1 MSISVQYI
9 IDRARTILQDT
20 NPVGGGVR
28 WKDSEL
34 IQWINDAQR
43 EIVVAKPSANP
54 ATEVLNLVAGSLQT
68 LPAGS
73 ISLIKCIRNMN
84 KGVTNDLP
92 GRSVYASDLDAF
104 IAEYPNWH
112 DATDEIYTNKD
123 LSEVSVYFYEDNS
136 PRQFYVFPP
145 NDGTGKLEVIYSKN
159 PTDISTVSDNLTIN
173 DIYANQV
180 VDYVLFRAYM
190 KDAGNAETSARAQRH
205 YQLFR
210 ESLGLRA
217 QAQLTVSPNNEVAQS
232 KAMG

>member
-1 MSISVQYI
+1 MAITVQYI
-9 IDRARTILQDT
+9 IDRVRTILQDT

-28 WKDSEL
+28 WKDTEL

-54 ATEVLNLVAGSLQT
+54 ATEVLTLVAGSLQT

-73 ISLIKCIRNMN
+73 ISLIKCVRNMN
-84 KGVTNDLP
+84 KGVANDMP

-112 DATDEIYTNKD
+112 DATDSLYAGED
-123 LSEVSVYFYEDNS
+123 LSEVNVYFYDDNS
-136 PRQFYVFPP
+136 PREFYVFPP
-145 NDGTGKLEVIYSKN
+145 NDGTGKLEVVYSKN
-159 PTDISTVSDNLTIN
+159 PTDVSGANDPLTIN

-180 VDYVLFRAYM
+180 VDYVLYRAYM
-190 KDAGNAETSARAQRH
+190 KDAGNADTSNRAGRH
-205 YQLFR
+205 YELFR

-217 QAQLTVSPNNEVAQS
+217 RAQLSISPNNQVEQS
-232 KAMG
+232 KAME